1 MQPQKILPVNYIID
15 LSPHLQQSLCSSV
28 NKVTDMFLSGGDWCS
43 VSEWAISSWVL
54 TSYQVPSLSVGSFL
68 FLAANEKPVF
78 DMSLSLPAGT
88 YIAGIIQRR
97 VCVCVCDCVRDT
109 QENWQVEEE
118 RGATQ
123 QEDKKEQEEEES
135 TSSRKHRKTLARSPC
150 SNVRP
155 QVIYS
160 HSN

>member
-97 VCVCVCDCVRDT
+97 VCVCNCVRDT

-123 QEDKKEQEEEES
+123 QEDKKEQQEEES